1 MMADYLFENKSF
13 TLSDEHVRILLDS
26 TSDEIFLSNMRGDI
40 LYVNQQACNSLG
52 YTQEEFR
59 RFNVRDIKSDRY
71 ALKVDRN
78 RQILVEQGESIF
90 ESEHRCKN
98 GEIVPVELK
107 SRIIEIN
114 GERVVLSVSR
124 NTGDRKKM
132 ERKLLSV
139 VIQTE
144 EKERERFS
152 KDMHDGLGPLLSA
165 IKLYVN
171 ELDSNEMDVDER
183 RNFIKHINEL
193 IDEAV
198 VSTRTISNNLMPRV
212 IHEYGI
218 SKAIESFCN
227 KINRTNQIRIQFK
240 EAGIP
245 KDLDQNIQ
253 LILFRVMSELIN
265 NTLKHAQASEVS
277 IHLRMDDKQIHL
289 TFADNGVGFDVSQV
303 LQDQNTGI
311 GLKNIMS
318 RISSIQGRME
328 LFSEIGK
335 GFRIEIE
342 IDI

>member
-1 MMADYLFENKSF
+1 MHKQAFV
-13 TLSDEHVRILLDS
+13 LSDEYTRILLNS
-26 TSDEIFLSNMRGDI
+26 TSDEIFLSNMQGDI

-52 YTQEEFR
+52 YSFEEFT

-71 ALKVDRN
+71 SVKVDKN
-78 RQILVEQGESIF
+78 REILVEHGEYIF
-90 ESEHRCKN
+90 ESEHKCKS
-98 GEIVPVELK
+98 GEIIPVELK
-107 SRIIEIN
+107 SRILEIN
-114 GERVVLSVSR
+114 GERYVLSVSR
-124 NTGDRKKM
+124 NTGDRKKL

-171 ELDSNEMDVDER
+171 ELDSNDMDVSER
-183 RNFIKHINEL
+183 KNFIKHINEL

-218 SKAIESFCN
+218 SKAVESFCN
-227 KINRTNQIRIQFK
+227 KINQTNQIKINFR
-240 EAGIP
+240 ESGIP
-245 KDLDQNIQ
+245 KDFDANIQ
-253 LILFRVMSELIN
+253 LILFRVISELIN
-265 NTLKHAQASEVS
+265 NTLKHAHATLVEINLQ
-277 IHLRMDDKQIHL
+277 MDEKQIQL
-289 TFADNGVGFDVSQV
+289 KFSDNGVGFDVSQV

-328 LFSEIGK
+328 LISEKGK
-335 GFRIEIE
+335 GFKIEIE